1 MYEWLNALP
10 KAELHLHLEGTL
22 EPELLFALAERN
34 RIALP
39 WNDVE
44 TLRKAYAFNNLQEFL
59 DLYYAGADVLRTEQD
74 FYDLTWAYLQKCKA
88 QNVVHVEPFFDPQT
102 HTDRG
107 IPFEVVLAGIRAA
120 LRDGEKLLGIRHGL
134 ILSFLRHLSEEQ
146 AQKTLDQALPFRDA
160 FIAVGL
166 DSSEVGHPP
175 SKFQRVFDRARS
187 EGFLTVAHA
196 GEEGPP
202 EYIWEALDLLK
213 VERIDHGVRAFEDE
227 RLMRR
232 LIDEQIPLTVCPLSN
247 TKLCVFDDM
256 SQHTILDMLERGVK
270 VTVNSDDPAYFGGYV
285 TENFHALQQSL
296 GMTEEQARRLAQNSL
311 DARLVK
317 GGAACRV
324 ARRATRKA
332 FRRRRLLGIDD
343 KHYHL
348 RACSAFPWR
357 RPGAGFR
364 AAVLTD
370 ARPRLTSRP
379 APGCLAGRRRGGAPR
394 GSAQGLPGPA
404 PAHGKPGQPLGRLPG
419 DRRRPGP
426 GTVPALLAA
435 PGRPGGGAWQLPP
448 AQRAQPGHR
457 SLAWRRIAAAA
468 TGRLAAG
475 ATPGRAGRSR
485 AGARGRRPVAPG
497 RGRLARPARAD
508 PADFPA
514 QSYPRPHL
522 RGDRPGHAAFPK
534 RRGKTY
540 DARPRRLQGEPGR
553 PGRRA
558 GKERPAMTRTDS
570 DAAPYDPVLEQTAQ
584 AWLVRLRGTPDAA
597 TRRAFEDWLAQRPAH
612 AEAYARAEALWR
624 LTEIPASRLAIEEAD
639 ALEAYLRPRRASR
652 NPRRWAYPLA
662 SVACLLAMLWLG
674 GWWQPGDWLQ
684 DWRADYVAAPGQVA
698 EWKLA
703 DGSYLSLD
711 AGSAVRVRIDGGQ
724 RRVELLRGAAAL
736 RVKRDTL
743 PFVVEAGEGRARV
756 LGTEFEVRRGA
767 GATRVTVLQGRVA
780 VSAGTGAGAA
790 EEVLGA
796 GQQVGFADGKLGR
809 PVAID
814 AAAALAW
821 RQGWLSFYRR
831 PLAEVLDELARYYP
845 GRILLLDDA
854 LGRQLVSG
862 SFRSDDPEAALKSLQ
877 AVLGYRQQI
886 LFGRLVVI
894 R

>member
-107 IPFEVVLAGIRAA
+107 IPFEVVLAGIRAV
-120 LRDGEKLLGIRHGL
+120 LQDGEKLLGIRHGL

-317 GGAACRV
+317 
-324 ARRATRKA
+324 
-332 FRRRRLLGIDD
+332 
-343 KHYHL
+343 
-348 RACSAFPWR
+348 
-357 RPGAGFR
+357 
-364 AAVLTD
+364 
-370 ARPRLTSRP
+370 
-379 APGCLAGRRRGGAPR
+379 
-394 GSAQGLPGPA
+394 
-404 PAHGKPGQPLGRLPG
+404 
-419 DRRRPGP
+419 
-426 GTVPALLAA
+426 
-435 PGRPGGGAWQLPP
+435 
-448 AQRAQPGHR
+448 
-457 SLAWRRIAAAA
+457 
-468 TGRLAAG
+468 
-475 ATPGRAGRSR
+475 
-485 AGARGRRPVAPG
+485 
-497 RGRLARPARAD
+497 
-508 PADFPA
+508 
-514 QSYPRPHL
+514 
-522 RGDRPGHAAFPK
+522 
-534 RRGKTY
+534 
-540 DARPRRLQGEPGR
+540 
-553 PGRRA
+553 
-558 GKERPAMTRTDS
+558 
-570 DAAPYDPVLEQTAQ
+570 
-584 AWLVRLRGTPDAA
+584 
-597 TRRAFEDWLAQRPAH
+597 
-612 AEAYARAEALWR
+612 
-624 LTEIPASRLAIEEAD
+624 
-639 ALEAYLRPRRASR
+639 
-652 NPRRWAYPLA
+652 
-662 SVACLLAMLWLG
+662 
-674 GWWQPGDWLQ
+674 
-684 DWRADYVAAPGQVA
+684 
-698 EWKLA
+698 
-703 DGSYLSLD
+703 
-711 AGSAVRVRIDGGQ
+711 
-724 RRVELLRGAAAL
+724 
-736 RVKRDTL
+736 
-743 PFVVEAGEGRARV
+743 
-756 LGTEFEVRRGA
+756 
-767 GATRVTVLQGRVA
+767 
-780 VSAGTGAGAA
+780 
-790 EEVLGA
+790 
-796 GQQVGFADGKLGR
+796 
-809 PVAID
+809 
-814 AAAALAW
+814 
-821 RQGWLSFYRR
+821 
-831 PLAEVLDELARYYP
+831 
-845 GRILLLDDA
+845 
-854 LGRQLVSG
+854 
-862 SFRSDDPEAALKSLQ
+862 
-877 AVLGYRQQI
+877 
-886 LFGRLVVI
+886 
-894 R
+894 

>member
-102 HTDRG
+102 HTGRG

-120 LRDGEKLLGIRHGL
+120 LQDGEKLLGIRHGL

-317 GGAACRV
+317 
-324 ARRATRKA
+324 
-332 FRRRRLLGIDD
+332 
-343 KHYHL
+343 
-348 RACSAFPWR
+348 
-357 RPGAGFR
+357 
-364 AAVLTD
+364 
-370 ARPRLTSRP
+370 
-379 APGCLAGRRRGGAPR
+379 
-394 GSAQGLPGPA
+394 
-404 PAHGKPGQPLGRLPG
+404 
-419 DRRRPGP
+419 
-426 GTVPALLAA
+426 
-435 PGRPGGGAWQLPP
+435 
-448 AQRAQPGHR
+448 
-457 SLAWRRIAAAA
+457 
-468 TGRLAAG
+468 
-475 ATPGRAGRSR
+475 
-485 AGARGRRPVAPG
+485 
-497 RGRLARPARAD
+497 
-508 PADFPA
+508 
-514 QSYPRPHL
+514 
-522 RGDRPGHAAFPK
+522 
-534 RRGKTY
+534 
-540 DARPRRLQGEPGR
+540 
-553 PGRRA
+553 
-558 GKERPAMTRTDS
+558 
-570 DAAPYDPVLEQTAQ
+570 
-584 AWLVRLRGTPDAA
+584 
-597 TRRAFEDWLAQRPAH
+597 
-612 AEAYARAEALWR
+612 
-624 LTEIPASRLAIEEAD
+624 
-639 ALEAYLRPRRASR
+639 
-652 NPRRWAYPLA
+652 
-662 SVACLLAMLWLG
+662 
-674 GWWQPGDWLQ
+674 
-684 DWRADYVAAPGQVA
+684 
-698 EWKLA
+698 
-703 DGSYLSLD
+703 
-711 AGSAVRVRIDGGQ
+711 
-724 RRVELLRGAAAL
+724 
-736 RVKRDTL
+736 
-743 PFVVEAGEGRARV
+743 
-756 LGTEFEVRRGA
+756 
-767 GATRVTVLQGRVA
+767 
-780 VSAGTGAGAA
+780 
-790 EEVLGA
+790 
-796 GQQVGFADGKLGR
+796 
-809 PVAID
+809 
-814 AAAALAW
+814 
-821 RQGWLSFYRR
+821 
-831 PLAEVLDELARYYP
+831 
-845 GRILLLDDA
+845 
-854 LGRQLVSG
+854 
-862 SFRSDDPEAALKSLQ
+862 
-877 AVLGYRQQI
+877 
-886 LFGRLVVI
+886 
-894 R
+894 